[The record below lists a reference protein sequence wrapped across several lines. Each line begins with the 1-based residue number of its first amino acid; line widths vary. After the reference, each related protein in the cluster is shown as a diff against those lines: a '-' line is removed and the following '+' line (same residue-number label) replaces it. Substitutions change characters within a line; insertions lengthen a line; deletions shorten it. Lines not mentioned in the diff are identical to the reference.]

1 MVIFANT
8 LSMNAKKA
16 EKIAKA
22 LADPNRL
29 LIIKEI
35 KKQRDCLYCVDL
47 GSVVD
52 LTQPS
57 ISHHLKILTDV
68 EIVVAEKEGRNV
80 KYKLN
85 NEILDE
91 YISFLNSLKINS

>member
-1 MVIFANT
+1 
-8 LSMNAKKA
+8 MNAKKA

-35 KKQRDCLYCVDL
+35 KKQKDCLYCMDIGGVIDL
-47 GSVVD
+47 A
-52 LTQPS
+52 QPS

-68 EIVVAEKEGRNV
+68 EIVLAEKEGRNV

-91 YISFLNSLKINS
+91 YIDFLNSLKISS

>member
-1 MVIFANT
+1 
-8 LSMNAKKA
+8 MNSKKA

-35 KKQRDCLYCVDL
+35 RKQRDCLYCGDICDVINL
-47 GSVVD
+47 A
-52 LTQPS
+52 QPS
-57 ISHHLKILTDV
+57 ISHHLKILTDT
-68 EIVVAEKEGRNV
+68 EIVLAEKEGRNV

-85 NEILDE
+85 NSVIDE
-91 YISFLNSLKINS
+91 YIDFLASLKRD

>member
-1 MVIFANT
+1 
-8 LSMNAKKA
+8 MNAKKA

-47 GSVVD
+47 GDIVD
-52 LTQPS
+52 LAQPS

-68 EIVVAEKEGRNV
+68 EIVIAEKEGRNV

-85 NEILDE
+85 NEVLDE
-91 YISFLNSLKINS
+91 YISFLNSLKISS